1 MLIKPL
7 KAAKKIEQEIVRAG
21 GKTQVQSGEKHATS
35 QMFGNSRSVR
45 WKQPMIMAEKHA
57 TNANCGTIGNFL

>member
-21 GKTQVQSGEKHATS
+21 GKTQVQSGEKHVTS
-35 QMFGNSRSVR
+35 QMFGNSRS
-45 WKQPMIMAEKHA
+45 EY
-57 TNANCGTIGNFL
+57 

>member
-7 KAAKKIEQEIVRAG
+7 KAAKKNKANKIVRAG

-35 QMFGNSRSVR
+35 QMFGNSRS
-45 WKQPMIMAEKHA
+45 EY
-57 TNANCGTIGNFL
+57 

>member
-7 KAAKKIEQEIVRAG
+7 KAAKKIEHEIVRAG

-35 QMFGNSRSVR
+35 QMFENPRSDY
-45 WKQPMIMAEKHA
+45 
-57 TNANCGTIGNFL
+57 

>member
-1 MLIKPL
+1 MSLGFHVSAKLYARVNMLIKPL

-35 QMFGNSRSVR
+35 HMFGNSRS
-45 WKQPMIMAEKHA
+45 EY
-57 TNANCGTIGNFL
+57 